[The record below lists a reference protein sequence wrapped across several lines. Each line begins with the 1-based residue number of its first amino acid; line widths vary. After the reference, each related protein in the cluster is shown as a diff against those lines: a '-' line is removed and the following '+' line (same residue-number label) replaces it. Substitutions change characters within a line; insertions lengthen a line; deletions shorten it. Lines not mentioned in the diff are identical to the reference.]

1 MEPTKKPM
9 GKHRLLVLNGVL
21 VLALAGGTWG
31 RRSESATVARP
42 DFLRP
47 LKLPFRDWESKD
59 DKLSPAEQSMLEPD
73 ATLLRQYRGKK
84 KGQWAQ
90 LAVIA
95 GHRKKTVHSPG
106 FCMVGGGYE
115 LLAQRNIQI
124 PLPTQPD
131 AKITATQALL
141 TKDGH
146 GLLATYFFTD
156 GELATNSLVSFQGA
170 QIVKRVR
177 GESPLG
183 AVVRIL
189 VAVDRDAG
197 GAEKLA
203 GGCALATL
211 PQVMGSLTEARLPV
225 RQRPGREMGRAG
237 AIP

>member
-21 VLALAGGTWG
+21 LLALAGGTWG

-47 LKLPFRDWESKD
+47 LKLPFRDWASKD
-59 DKLSPAEQSMLEPD
+59 QELSPAERSMLEPD
-73 ATLLRQYRGKK
+73 AALVRQYQGG
-84 KGQWAQ
+84 KGQFAE

-95 GHRKKTVHSPG
+95 GHRKKTVHTPG
-106 FCMVGGGYE
+106 FCMVGGGWE
-115 LLAQRNIQI
+115 VLAQRNIEI
-124 PLPTQPD
+124 KLPDRPQ

-141 TKDGH
+141 TKDGR

-203 GGCALATL
+203 AEFAQATL
-211 PQVMGSLTEARLPV
+211 PRVLGSLADARLPV
-225 RQRPGREMGRAG
+225 R
-237 AIP
+237 